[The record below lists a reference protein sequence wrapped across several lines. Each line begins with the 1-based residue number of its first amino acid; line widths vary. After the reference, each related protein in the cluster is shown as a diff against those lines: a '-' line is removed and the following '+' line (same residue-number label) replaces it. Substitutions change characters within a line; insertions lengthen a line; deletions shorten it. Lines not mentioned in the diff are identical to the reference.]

1 MPDPL
6 SDPQRPGQE
15 FDADVVEAVARAIAK
30 DRHNRGAEFIIAS
43 GGLMVGWDQLCAED
57 QADQTQEALPDA
69 LAAIA
74 AARPT
79 IEAEAFEK
87 AARVAERLEAD
98 DDYALGDGPTIAA
111 AIRSLI
117 EPRP

>member
-1 MPDPL
+1 MADPL
-6 SDPQRPGQE
+6 SDLQRLGQE

-69 LAAIA
+69 IAAIA
-74 AARPT
+74 AVRRYLQ
-79 IEAEAFEK
+79 EQSK
-87 AARVAERLEAD
+87 
-98 DDYALGDGPTIAA
+98 
-111 AIRSLI
+111 
-117 EPRP
+117 